1 MRRIFSIMLMVIVM
15 TINIIFWA
23 TMLALVSWSVVF
35 LTGALH
41 NLFSTPALSFWQ
53 SVGVLLAL
61 LCLISSRCERGGQ
74 RKARTASN
82 EGLFGPQENSSP

>member
-61 LCLISSRCERGGQ
+61 LCLIIPLR
-74 RKARTASN
+74 
-82 EGLFGPQENSSP
+82 EGRSAEGEDRQQ

>member
-1 MRRIFSIMLMVIVM
+1 MKKVCIVLATVLVAMAVAVVAAISLM
-15 TINIIFWA
+15 FWA
-23 TMLALVSWSVVF
+23 IMLALVSWSVVF

-61 LCLISSRCERGGQ
+61 LCLIIPLR
-74 RKARTASN
+74 
-82 EGLFGPQENSSP
+82 EGRSAEGEDRQQ